1 MSKTITQK
9 EKCYRCGG
17 AIEFWEIQCGA
28 CGSEV
33 PKGPRDTPQ
42 TTQLSMEAYNAEMKR
57 RLDDMP
63 MGARQGKFIGQPMQD
78 NATIIP
84 NQAADQR
91 QVDGK
96 HYKDLKVQPWS
107 VMEAILSTDEFI
119 GYLKGCIIKYG
130 MRQDR
135 KDTSPEDG
143 EKCRHYIQKLN
154 EINKERSHN
163 VMERE
168 YKAYIDG
175 KDN

>member
-17 AIEFWEIQCGA
+17 AIEFWEIRCGA

-33 PKGPRDTPQ
+33 PKGPRDLQ
-42 TTQLSMEAYNAEMKR
+42 QDAQQAYSYEMKA
-57 RLDDMP
+57 RLNRM
-63 MGARQGKFIGQPMQD
+63 PMQD

-84 NQAADQR
+84 NQPADER

-107 VMEAILSTDEFI
+107 VMEAILTTDEFI

-135 KDTSPEDG
+135 KGTSPEDG

>member
-1 MSKTITQK
+1 
-9 EKCYRCGG
+9 
-17 AIEFWEIQCGA
+17 
-28 CGSEV
+28 
-33 PKGPRDTPQ
+33 
-42 TTQLSMEAYNAEMKR
+42 
-57 RLDDMP
+57 
-63 MGARQGKFIGQPMQD
+63 MQD

-154 EINKERSHN
+154 EVKQVHN
-163 VMERE
+163 NNLMEQAYRE
-168 YKAYIDG
+168 YVDG

>member
-1 MSKTITQK
+1 MNKPISQQD
-9 EKCYRCGG
+9 KCYRCGA
-17 AIEFWEIQCGA
+17 AIEFWETKCGA

-33 PKGPRDTPQ
+33 PKGPRD
-42 TTQLSMEAYNAEMKR
+42 L
-57 RLDDMP
+57 L
-63 MGARQGKFIGQPMQD
+63 
-78 NATIIP
+78 

-135 KDTSPEDG
+135 KETSPEDG

-154 EINKERSHN
+154 EVKQVHN
-163 VMERE
+163 NNLMEQAYRE
-168 YKAYIDG
+168 YVDG